1 MIEEFRIT
9 PEVLER
15 EVRAFREARVARLT
29 GPAGWLSLVNK
40 TWIGE
45 GATTMGADPG
55 CDIVLP
61 AGRAPERVG
70 TFTRAGFVVRFETA
84 PGVVV
89 TSADEAITSVTM
101 RSDAEPDPH
110 RLVVGPF
117 IVELI
122 RRGDDVAVR
131 VRDPDSPARRDFAGV
146 PCYDV
151 NPAFWIPARFEADT
165 DSITFEL
172 IDSDGR
178 PQHARSVGLAL
189 FEVAGTPCRLR
200 LFDEDQGRRLFV
212 LFADATNR
220 DETYGAGRFLY
231 APVPTAGRVVLD
243 FNKSFNP
250 PCAFTAFASCPLPPP
265 ENRLPLRI
273 EAGEKRPHV

>member
-1 MIEEFRIT
+1 MSAEFTIT
-9 PEVLER
+9 AGALER
-15 EVRAFREARVARLT
+15 EVRDFREARVARLT

-61 AGRAPERVG
+61 AEAPERVG
-70 TFTRAGFVVRFETA
+70 TFRRAGLVVGFEAA

-89 TSADEAITSVTM
+89 TSGGEAVSSVVM

-110 RLVVGPF
+110 RLVMGSF

-122 RRGDDVAVR
+122 RRGDDFAVR

-151 NPAFWIPARFEADT
+151 NPALWIPARFEVDSA
-165 DSITFEL
+165 SITVEL

-178 PQHARSVGLAL
+178 PQNARSVGRAV
-189 FEVAGTPCRLR
+189 FEVEGTPCRLR

-231 APVPTAGRVVLD
+231 APLPSGGRVLLD

-265 ENRLPLRI
+265 ENRLPIRI
-273 EAGEKRPHV
+273 EAGEKRPYL

>member
-1 MIEEFRIT
+1 MSVEFTIDG
-9 PEVLER
+9 EALER

-29 GPAGWLSLVNK
+29 GPAGWLSLVSK

-45 GATTMGADPG
+45 GTTTMGADPG

-70 TFTRAGFVVRFETA
+70 TFARAGFEVRFEAA
-84 PGVVV
+84 PGVEV
-89 TSADEAITSVTM
+89 TSGGQSVTSVVM

-110 RLVVGPF
+110 RLVVGTF
-117 IVELI
+117 VVELI
-122 RRGDDVAVR
+122 RRADDLAVR
-131 VRDPDSPARRDFAGV
+131 VRDPESPARREFAGV

-165 DSITFEL
+165 ASISREL

-178 PQHARSVGLAL
+178 PQTARSVGLAL

-200 LFDEDQGRRLFV
+200 LFDEDNGRRLFV

-220 DETYGAGRFLY
+220 DESYGAGRFLY
-231 APVPTAGRVVLD
+231 APLPSSGRVILD
-243 FNKSFNP
+243 FNRSFNP

-265 ENRLPLRI
+265 ENRLPVRI
-273 EAGEKRPHV
+273 